1 MELND
6 EFEVPIALAET
17 WALLKDAEK
26 VVPCVPGAELR
37 EVDGDELRGV
47 IKVRVGPVTVSYRG
61 HARFESLDA
70 EAHELVLKAEGHEIR
85 GQGTTSAVITTTLS
99 PSEKGTRVRVAT
111 VLSVTGKLA
120 QFDRDEMAEASGKLV
135 AEFARNL
142 EATQPAAPE
151 AAAPEAATP
160 EAAAP
165 EAAAPEAAAPEA
177 ATPESAAEA
186 EIEATVDSYRAEIEA
201 EVAVAKLESE
211 EETASE
217 QLDPAG
223 AAGDREIHPLTPEP
237 QEEREPLMRR
247 LAPYLTVAGFLLI
260 MRIVVYSLRRRRR

>member
-1 MELND
+1 
-6 EFEVPIALAET
+6 
-17 WALLKDAEK
+17 
-26 VVPCVPGAELR
+26 VPCVPGAELR

-47 IKVRVGPVTVSYRG
+47 MRVRVGPVTVSYRG

-70 EAHELVLKAEGHEIR
+70 EAHKLVLKAEGHEIR

-99 PSEKGTRVRVAT
+99 PSANGTRVQVAT

-120 QFDRDEMAEASGKLV
+120 QFDRDELAEVSGRLV

-142 EATQPAAPE
+142 EATRPAAPE
-151 AAAPEAATP
+151 GASPEPATA
-160 EAAAP
+160 ESVTA
-165 EAAAPEAAAPEA
+165 
-177 ATPESAAEA
+177 ESAAEA
-186 EIEATVDSYRAEIEA
+186 EIEAAVDSYRAEVEA

-217 QLDPAG
+217 QPDAAG
-223 AAGDREIHPLTPEP
+223 TAGDRELRLLTPEL

-260 MRIVVYSLRRRRR
+260 VRIVVYSLRRRRR

>member
-1 MELND
+1 MELNE
-6 EFEVPIALAET
+6 EFEVPIPVAET

-37 EVDGDELRGV
+37 EVDGDELRGAMRV
-47 IKVRVGPVTVSYRG
+47 KVGPVTVSYRG

-70 EAHELVLKAEGHEIR
+70 EAHKLVLKAEGHEIR
-85 GQGTTSAVITTTLS
+85 GQGTATAVITTTLS
-99 PSEKGTRVRVAT
+99 PSAKGTRVRVAT
-111 VLSVTGKLA
+111 VLSVTGRLA
-120 QFDRDEMAEASGKLV
+120 QFDRDELAEASGKLV

-142 EATQPAAPE
+142 GATLSAAPDG
-151 AAAPEAATP
+151 ARPKVATP
-160 EAAAP
+160 ET
-165 EAAAPEAAAPEA
+165 
-177 ATPESAAEA
+177 ATPETATAELAAEA
-186 EIEATVDSYRAEIEA
+186 EIEADVDSYRAEIQA
-201 EVAVAKLESE
+201 EVAVANLEAE

-217 QLDPAG
+217 QADSVD
-223 AAGDREIHPLTPEP
+223 AAGDGEIRPLASEP